1 MQWARCCWQD
11 GGQRG
16 RSLGRDNKW
25 RIHSARWHRTR
36 NRMRINTT
44 IMAAKDFP
52 RRIFQQNEGVW
63 VDVSFTPA
71 RYPHTRR
78 LQNFGMTTFQARR
91 LLREFNEWKTEKL
104 QASKTGKGQQ
114 SLPSVPELNT
124 NSNAVVVESSSSI
137 PRLPRNT
144 WRRKRCHCSHKSLS

>member
-1 MQWARCCWQD
+1 
-11 GGQRG
+11 
-16 RSLGRDNKW
+16 
-25 RIHSARWHRTR
+25 
-36 NRMRINTT
+36 
-44 IMAAKDFP
+44 MAAKDFP

-114 SLPSVPELNT
+114 SLSSVPGL
-124 NSNAVVVESSSSI
+124 I
-137 PRLPRNT
+137 PTVTL
-144 WRRKRCHCSHKSLS
+144 LS